1 MTCKSQSIYTL
12 DISKLSKKS
21 YTNKL
26 AATMDEEL
34 TTEELMDLR
43 GYSSSPYGR
52 QGGSQENTTFRKS
65 AETGG

>member
-1 MTCKSQSIYTL
+1 
-12 DISKLSKKS
+12 
-21 YTNKL
+21 
-26 AATMDEEL
+26 MDEEL